1 MKIDYESYIP
11 QSSKLVGK
19 TVGEIEKRF
28 KLKISHMHR
37 GAIVAETRFFPE
49 VNTVLEAGMA
59 IKIEN
64 VDSEKRAR
72 FVREMDMP

>member
-11 QSSKLVGK
+11 QSSKPVGK
-19 TVGEIEKRF
+19 TVGEIEK
-28 KLKISHMHR
+28 KYGLKISHIHK
-37 GAIVAETRFFPE
+37 GAIVAETRSLPKAD
-49 VNTVLEAGMA
+49 TVLEAGMA

-72 FVREMDMP
+72 FVREMGMP